1 MVTSTEPTPLYKAD
15 TIDVIAVAYL
25 LWRHKYF
32 VAIVGFA
39 FAVAAAVW
47 ALAATPIYRA
57 EAVVVPAREDGVNN
71 STSLASRFGG
81 LASLAGINLGNGGG
95 DAASNSMAVLRS
107 RRLIEEFIKR
117 NALAPVLF
125 PVAGAPPSLGFAV
138 DRFRQT
144 VVSIVTDKERGTTV
158 IAVNW
163 TDPKVAAT
171 WANEL
176 VATANDL
183 IRSRALED
191 SSRNIEYLNR
201 QLDQTN
207 VVELRRVLYSLV
219 EAETQKTML
228 ANARSEYAF
237 TVVDP
242 AVAPESRVSPKRTL
256 MVLTAAILGLF
267 VAVMTVLIHNAIGR
281 FRVADTPTN
290 VDMTRKG

>member
-1 MVTSTEPTPLYKAD
+1 MVIPTEPVPLYKAD
-15 TIDVIAVAYL
+15 TIDVFAVVHV
-25 LWRHKYF
+25 LWRYKYF
-32 VAIVGFA
+32 VVLVGFV

-57 EAVVVPAREDGVNN
+57 EAVVVPAREDGVND
-71 STSLASRFGG
+71 SSSVAGRFGG

-117 NALAPVLF
+117 NDLLPALF
-125 PVAGAPPSLGFAV
+125 PAANVPPTLGFAV
-138 DRFRQT
+138 DRFRQAI
-144 VVSIVTDKERGTTV
+144 VSIVTDKDRGTTG
-158 IAVNW
+158 IAINW
-163 TDPKVAAT
+163 TDPNVAAT

-176 VATANDL
+176 VAMANDL
-183 IRSRALED
+183 IRKRALED

-219 EAETQKTML
+219 QAETQKTML

-237 TVVDP
+237 TVIDP
-242 AVAPESRVSPKRTL
+242 AVAPESRISPKRTL
-256 MVLTAAILGLF
+256 MVLTGGVLGLF
-267 VAVMTVLIHNAIGR
+267 VAVIGVLLHNAVR
-281 FRVADTPTN
+281 RSRVAVP
-290 VDMTRKG
+290 

>member
-1 MVTSTEPTPLYKAD
+1 MVPNESTTFYKAD
-15 TIDVIAVAYL
+15 TIDVIAVVQV
-25 LWRHKYF
+25 LWRRKYF
-32 VAIVGFA
+32 VVLVGFV

-57 EAVVVPAREDGVNN
+57 EAVVVPAREDGVNDA
-71 STSLASRFGG
+71 TSLSSRFGG

-107 RRLIEEFIKR
+107 RRLIEEFVKR
-117 NALAPVLF
+117 NALVPVLF
-125 PVAGAPPSLGFAV
+125 PAGGASATLGFAV

-144 VVSIVTDKERGTTV
+144 IVSIVTDKDRGTTV

-163 TDPKVAAT
+163 TDPKVAAR

-176 VATANDL
+176 VAMVNEL
-183 IRSRALED
+183 IRNRALED

-219 EAETQKTML
+219 QAETQKTML

-242 AVAPESRVSPKRTL
+242 AVAPETRTSPKRTL
-256 MVLTAAILGLF
+256 MVLMGGVLGLF
-267 VAVMTVLIHNAIGR
+267 VAVMSVLLHNAIR
-281 FRVADTPTN
+281 RSRVAVP
-290 VDMTRKG
+290 